1 MTMASSSSRAEEVL
15 LEAAKFFSERG
26 FEATTVGEISS
37 ATGLT
42 KGGLYHYIKSKEDLL
57 YQIMCFA
64 MKGLKENV
72 VQPVAAIADPEE
84 QLRALVK
91 LHVSEIAAARGI
103 LTILSEE
110 TQSLAPEHRRD
121 ILRYKREHYEF
132 VRDILQHL
140 RKKGRLRTEVDT
152 TVATFSILG
161 MILFFARWYRPD
173 GRMSVE
179 RIGEEIA
186 ALALNSILKPAKG

>member
-1 MTMASSSSRAEEVL
+1 MASSSSRAEEVL

-26 FEATTVGEISS
+26 FEGTTVGEISS

-64 MKGLKENV
+64 MKGLEENV
-72 VQPVAAIADPEE
+72 VRPVTAIADPEE
-84 QLRALVK
+84 QLRQLVK
-91 LHVSEIAAARGI
+91 LHIGQIAAAKGI

-110 TQSLAPEHRRD
+110 TQSLTPEHRKD

-132 VRDILQHL
+132 VRDILQRL
-140 RKKGRLRTEVDT
+140 RKQDRLRTEVDT

-161 MILFFARWYRPD
+161 MILFFARWYRAD
-173 GRMSVE
+173 GRMSSE

-186 ALALNSILKPAKG
+186 SLALNSILSSAKG